1 MLAAFFRSVGLLF
14 DGRILGILGACT
26 LLSLGCFVAAWFGMS
41 WLLTTVVPE
50 GWWKENWLLDLAGGA
65 AAAVAAWFLFPMVT
79 TALVC
84 LFLDRIARIVEA
96 RDYRDLPP
104 APGLPLMQAVG
115 SSIRFLAVVIAINV
129 LLLLLLA
136 LSFVLPILPL
146 VVPIAFL
153 VLNGMLLGREYFEL
167 VALRRVDVAAARTMR
182 RRNSN
187 EILLGGAGFAALAL
201 VPFVNLVL
209 PVLATGTMVHRFEA
223 WRRAAAQHHAVG
235 G

>member
-41 WLLTTVVPE
+41 WLLTTVVPDE
-50 GWWKENWLLDLAGGA
+50 WKVDTVLEVLGGLAA
-65 AAAVAAWFLFPMVT
+65 LIAAWFLFPMVT

-84 LFLDRIARIVEA
+84 LFLERIARIVEA

-104 APGLPLMQAVG
+104 APGLPLMQAIG
-115 SSIRFLAVVIAINV
+115 SSIRFLAVVVAINV
-129 LLLLLLA
+129 LLLLLLV

-167 VALRRVDVAAARTMR
+167 VALRRVNVTAARTMR

-187 EILLGGAGFAALAL
+187 EILFAGAGFAALAL